1 MPEAVIVDA
10 IRTPVGRAIRGT
22 LRDIRADDLAAIP
35 LRALVERNPEIDFKE
50 TDDVMMGCGFPDH
63 EQGYNVARNAVLL
76 SGIDHHVPAVT
87 VSRFCASSL
96 QAIRMAFHAIK
107 ADEGDQYIAA
117 GVECV
122 SRGAGMTL
130 PVMNPLLDGS
140 DDTSYY
146 VYIPM
151 GLTAENVAERC
162 KVSREAQDEWAA
174 LSQAR
179 AVEARE
185 SGYFDS
191 EIVGVNVPESHDAGG
206 DVVAEHTVTRD
217 DGPRA
222 GTTVEGLSKL
232 KPAFKPDGTV
242 TPGNAC
248 PLNDGAAALLVM
260 SEEKAR
266 ERGVKPRAR
275 IVASSVAAIRPEIM
289 GLGPIP
295 AIKKVLK
302 QAGLQIDDID
312 LVEINEAFAA
322 QVLPCRDELGI
333 DPEKLNINGGAIA
346 LGHPFGMTGARIMTT
361 LLNNLDSV
369 GGRYG
374 LESMCVAGGLGMAMV
389 VERLNSNGKG
399 QHNGN
404 DKF

>member
-1 MPEAVIVDA
+1 MSEAVIVDA
-10 IRTPVGRAIRGT
+10 IRTPVGRAVKGT

-35 LRALVERNPEIDFKE
+35 LRALVERNPEIDFTE

-63 EQGYNVARNAVLL
+63 EQGYNVGRNAALL
-76 SGIDHHVPAVT
+76 AGYDHHVPAVT

-96 QAIRMAFHAIK
+96 QTIRMAFHAIK
-107 ADEGDQYIAA
+107 AGEGDQYVAA

-130 PVMNPLLDGS
+130 PVTNPKLDGTNGA
-140 DDTSYY
+140 DYN

-174 LSQAR
+174 LSQLR
-179 AVEARE
+179 AVTARE
-185 SGYFDS
+185 NGQFDR
-191 EIVGVNVPESHDAGG
+191 EIVGVDIPETHDAGG
-206 DVVAEHTVTRD
+206 DVIPAHTVDKD

-222 GTTVEGLSKL
+222 GTTVETLAKL
-232 KPAFKPDGTV
+232 KPAFGARGTV
-242 TPGNAC
+242 TAGNAC
-248 PLNDGAAALLVM
+248 PLNDGAAAVLVM
-260 SEEKAR
+260 SEERAR
-266 ERGVKPRAR
+266 ERGAKPRAR
-275 IVASSVAAIRPEIM
+275 IVASAVAAIRPEIM

-295 AIKKVLK
+295 AVRKVLK
-302 QAGLQIDDID
+302 QAGLTIDDID
-312 LVEINEAFAA
+312 LVELNEAFAA

-369 GGRYG
+369 NGRYG
-374 LESMCVAGGLGMAMV
+374 LESMCVAGGLGQAMI
-389 VERLNSNGKG
+389 VERLS
-399 QHNGN
+399 
-404 DKF
+404 